1 MSRVETL
8 GRLCMD
14 SRSRRRE
21 YGTDGNNGT
30 DGGKSPVC
38 FRLSICSV
46 ISVCSVLSSWRQ
58 ARLFAFVA
66 VFLTVAN
73 LPALAQ
79 QRPLITEDV
88 EIVKPG
94 SARFEAGFDFL
105 QDKNYPVSGLNG
117 DPSRLGVVSLTFG
130 LAPNIEVET
139 GGVIRNFLSINRQ
152 YRSSAI
158 PLQLSQETNSTH
170 DSGDFYLATKIKLRS
185 ETRRVPSLGFRFGAE
200 LPNSNQSRG
209 IGLNQT
215 NFFAAALMAK
225 SFGRVRVIGN
235 LGLGILSSPID
246 ASGNISP
253 FTQNDVLLYGLAA
266 SYRFNERLV
275 LVGEVNGRYSTRKNA
290 PLGTE
295 SDGAA
300 RLGARIRAGGLI
312 WDVAGIKGLHS
323 NSERSGVTF
332 GVSYEANL
340 FQPVK

>member
-1 MSRVETL
+1 MF
-8 GRLCMD
+8 
-14 SRSRRRE
+14 
-21 YGTDGNNGT
+21 
-30 DGGKSPVC
+30 KS
-38 FRLSICSV
+38 FAAS
-46 ISVCSVLSSWRQ
+46 
-58 ARLFAFVA
+58 FAFIA
-66 VFLTVAN
+66 ALLTFAN
-73 LPALAQ
+73 LPVFAQ

-94 SARFEAGFDFL
+94 SVRFEAGFDFL

-117 DPSRLGVVSLTFG
+117 DLTRLGVVSLTFG

-139 GGVIRNFLSINRQ
+139 GGVIRNFLSVNRQ
-152 YRSSAI
+152 YRPSAV
-158 PLQLSQETNSTH
+158 PLNLSQATNSTH
-170 DSGDFYLATKIKLRS
+170 DTGDFYLATKIKLRN
-185 ETRRVPSLGFRFGAE
+185 ETRRAPSVGFRFGAE

-215 NFFAAALMAK
+215 NFFAAALAAK

-253 FTQNDVLLYGLAA
+253 FTQNDALLYGLAA
-266 SYRFNERLV
+266 SYRYNERLT
-275 LVGEVNGRYSTRKNA
+275 LVGEVNGRYSTRKNT

-300 RLGARIRAGGLI
+300 RIGARIRAAGLM
-312 WDVAGIKGLHS
+312 WDVAGIKGLYR

-332 GVSYEANL
+332 GVSYEASL
-340 FQPVK
+340 FQPAK